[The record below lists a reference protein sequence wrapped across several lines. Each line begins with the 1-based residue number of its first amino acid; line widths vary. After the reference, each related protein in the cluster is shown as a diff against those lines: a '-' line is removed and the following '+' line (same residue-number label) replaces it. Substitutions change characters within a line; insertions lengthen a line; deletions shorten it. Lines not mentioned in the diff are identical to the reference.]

1 MSTRRARPFALPCAL
16 TALCLIAGI
25 GSSASARQDGE
36 TTYLDL
42 GTTPAGHPT
51 VIINVGDHGPYSF
64 VLDTGAS
71 HTAIALPMAEEV
83 GYQPE
88 SNDESE
94 VQALDTVFIA
104 DEYQLDRV
112 TVNGRPIGAV
122 DSVVLPA
129 ADDTP
134 LDYVGFLATDA
145 LGVDRYQLNFA
156 TNQLILHGPEPRFQD
171 GIYSASR
178 GLIYTEARIGNR
190 RPRIR
195 VMIDTGSPRTFI
207 NARMRN
213 LLPDRGTRIT
223 FNTRGVEHARP
234 TGTRAVTLRN
244 LRVGGACLDVVP
256 VLFANLDIFRSL
268 GWLEGPAIILGMDSL
283 ENLNLIVDRDSGIVE
298 LSPTSEENSCRRD
311 RVQFSGVLT
320 PSMP

>member
-1 MSTRRARPFALPCAL
+1 MSTRNAVSFAL
-16 TALCLIAGI
+16 TALCLFTGI
-25 GSSASARQDGE
+25 ASAAAATQDTE
-36 TTYLDL
+36 TSSLTL
-42 GTTPAGHPT
+42 GSTPAGHPT
-51 VIINVGDHGPYSF
+51 VVINVGEHGPYSF

-71 HTAIALPMAEEV
+71 HTAIALPMALEV
-83 GYQPE
+83 GYRQE
-88 SNDESE
+88 DQDESE
-94 VQALDTVFIA
+94 VQALDAVFVA
-104 DEYQLDRV
+104 DEYQLNFV
-112 TVNGRPIGAV
+112 SVNGRPIGAV

-129 ADDTP
+129 AEGEP

-156 TNQLILHGPEPRFQD
+156 TNQLILNGPEPAFRD
-171 GIYSASR
+171 GMYSASR
-178 GLIYTEARIGNR
+178 GLVYTEARIGNR

-195 VMIDTGSPRTFI
+195 VMIDTGSPRTFV

-223 FNTRGVEHARP
+223 FNTRGVERARP
-234 TGTRAVTLRN
+234 TGTRAVTLRD

-256 VLFANLDIFRSL
+256 ALFANLDIFRSL
-268 GWLEGPAIILGMDSL
+268 GWLDEPAIILGMDAMQ
-283 ENLNLIVDRDSGIVE
+283 NLNLVVDRESGFVE
-298 LSPTSEENSCRRD
+298 LSATSEADTCRRP

>member
-25 GSSASARQDGE
+25 GSSASARQDGD

-88 SNDESE
+88 SN
-94 VQALDTVFIA
+94 
-104 DEYQLDRV
+104 
-112 TVNGRPIGAV
+112 
-122 DSVVLPA
+122 
-129 ADDTP
+129 
-134 LDYVGFLATDA
+134 
-145 LGVDRYQLNFA
+145 
-156 TNQLILHGPEPRFQD
+156 
-171 GIYSASR
+171 
-178 GLIYTEARIGNR
+178 
-190 RPRIR
+190 
-195 VMIDTGSPRTFI
+195 
-207 NARMRN
+207 

-256 VLFANLDIFRSL
+256 ALFANLDIFRSL

-298 LSPTSEENSCRRD
+298 LSPTSEETSCRRD